1 MRTPQGLKWGVACL
15 RSQKNNLSA
24 SIIWGVSFIVWPLDV
39 AKVAKVS
46 RVNIFKQKIQN
57 FQFLATNMKY
67 TSNESWNCVEFKFM
81 TKQYDLI
88 VKNWKKVHFSHFC
101 LKTRLTRCLRRL
113 ISQIFL
119 QQNSKMAWPG
129 VVKRF
134 EVKSHQ
140 IWALYLQPV
149 RNGGRLYPRGLQE
162 PLPPHLLGLR
172 VSPCLPKLEIP

>member
-1 MRTPQGLKWGVACL
+1 
-15 RSQKNNLSA
+15 
-24 SIIWGVSFIVWPLDV
+24 
-39 AKVAKVS
+39 
-46 RVNIFKQKIQN
+46 
-57 FQFLATNMKY
+57 
-67 TSNESWNCVEFKFM
+67 M
-81 TKQYDLI
+81 TKKYDLM
-88 VKNWKKVHFSHFC
+88 VKNLKKVHFSHFC

-149 RNGGRLYPRGLQE
+149 RNGGWLSPRGGSRS
-162 PLPPHLLGLR
+162 PPHLLGLR
-172 VSPCLPKLEIP
+172 KSNNADSTLYMISQSQSQPKTNCIFKTFRVKESFRAPRTKFLVMKSWFSEVLSDFCFCLF